1 MRILITRPRDDA
13 AAFAEKLIARGHE
26 VMVEPMLDIRFLTG
40 VTLPLDG
47 VQAVLFTS
55 ANGVRAFAAL
65 EDKRDRP
72 AYCVGDASA
81 AAARA
86 AGFTH
91 VESATGN
98 VEDLAAL
105 VRSRLKPENGALLHG
120 AGANVAGDLAAALKK
135 DGFDVRRVVLYSAEA
150 VSALSPL
157 VAAALKARSVD
168 LVVFFSARTA
178 ENFVRLVRQA
188 GLTPAVERTVAL
200 GLSPN
205 VLEAAIGLPWAMMEA
220 ARRPQEVDMIR
231 AIARH
236 KIITQLEGS
245 PAAEETAD
253 VSFGR
258 RLEDAADK
266 PAEGPS
272 PGPKTST
279 PSGAPGIPPGKP
291 PRNPTRLVA
300 WLAVAVSLV
309 SAAYVLTATPTGR
322 LPDTTSPSATLRL
335 ETRLGALERQ
345 IAALPKPEASRA
357 DPRIDEILAR
367 LEALEKMPAPTAPP
381 ASPPP
386 SSPPAIDES
395 LSPRLST
402 LEDRLATLE
411 QRSGS
416 GSEAG
421 QIAAAIAE
429 NRRLSNEVARLQEQ
443 IATLGTGAT
452 RGPRE
457 GLLLAVGQ
465 LREAARR
472 GVPFGPELRTV
483 QAFAAEEPTLAGAL
497 APLTP
502 LAERAV
508 PTREA
513 LLQRFPSLAA
523 EAARALQSAALSGNA
538 PADTPLRQWWS
549 GVADRLANIVSVR
562 RVGETA
568 GDSGPARLARAERA
582 AAAGDLAATVAAT
595 DGIDAAAAQAL
606 AGWRADANQRLALDR
621 GAEALLGAA
630 LAAAAR

>member
-1 MRILITRPRDDA
+1 
-13 AAFAEKLIARGHE
+13 
-26 VMVEPMLDIRFLTG
+26 
-40 VTLPLDG
+40 
-47 VQAVLFTS
+47 
-55 ANGVRAFAAL
+55 
-65 EDKRDRP
+65 
-72 AYCVGDASA
+72 
-81 AAARA
+81 
-86 AGFTH
+86 
-91 VESATGN
+91 
-98 VEDLAAL
+98 

-178 ENFVRLVRQA
+178 KNFVRLVRQA
-188 GLTPAVERTVAL
+188 GLTPAVERSVAL

-245 PAAEETAD
+245 PAAEETAE

-258 RLEDAADK
+258 RLEDAAEKADDK
-266 PAEGPS
+266 TAEKAADFSPNSPPRNPPS
-272 PGPKTST
+272 PSN
-279 PSGAPGIPPGKP
+279 PSP
-291 PRNPTRLVA
+291 PRNPTRLAV
-300 WLAVAVSLV
+300 WLAVALSLA
-309 SAAYVLTATPTGR
+309 SAAYVLTAMPTGR
-322 LPDTTSPSATLRL
+322 PPDTVSPSATLRL

-357 DPRIDEILAR
+357 DPRIDDTLAR
-367 LEALEKMPAPTAPP
+367 LEALEQKPAPPAP

-386 SSPPAIDES
+386 APPPALDES

-411 QRSGS
+411 QRGGS
-416 GSEAG
+416 GPEAG

-443 IATLGTGAT
+443 IATLGTGAN

-465 LREAARR
+465 LREATRR
-472 GVPFGPELRTV
+472 GVPFGAELRTV

-497 APLTP
+497 TPLTP

-513 LLQRFPSLAA
+513 LLQRFPSLAS

-568 GDSGPARLARAERA
+568 GDGGTARLARAERA
-582 AAAGDLAATVAAT
+582 AAAGDLAATVAAL

-606 AGWRADANQRLALDR
+606 AAWRADASQRLALDR